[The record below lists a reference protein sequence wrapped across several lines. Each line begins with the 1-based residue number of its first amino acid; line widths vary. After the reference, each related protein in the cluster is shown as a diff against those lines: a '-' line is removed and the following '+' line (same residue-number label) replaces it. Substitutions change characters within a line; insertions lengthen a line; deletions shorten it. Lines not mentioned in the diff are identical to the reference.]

1 MKHHPRLLQGFL
13 TVRHHTGDDDTPLRE
28 AVIRL
33 NSSIDRKQ
41 SAVQTSS
48 YVTLLVAV
56 VSELLGVD
64 FHLLLTC
71 LSLSRYVCVSVLN
84 LR

>member
-1 MKHHPRLLQGFL
+1 M
-13 TVRHHTGDDDTPLRE
+13 
-28 AVIRL
+28 IRL

-64 FHLLLTC
+64 FNLVVTC
-71 LSLSRYVCVSVLN
+71 LSPSWSSLGVALCLCYCAELEVTGEAVFFPHTPSQCVML
-84 LR
+84 